1 MLHIS
6 SVAGSATE
14 LTIQLIKIRLEH
26 KCLSKKSI
34 PAYVHRA
41 ERVSVEMWTLDT
53 PASGYCTEP
62 LTLRPA
68 RLYQHN
74 DITLWGWGWGCHWV

>member
-1 MLHIS
+1 MLHIPT
-6 SVAGSATE
+6 VAGSAIE
-14 LTIQLIKIRLEH
+14 LTVKLIKIRLEH
-26 KCLSKKSI
+26 KCVSKKSI

-41 ERVSVEMWTLDT
+41 ECVSVERWTLDT

-68 RLYQHN
+68 RLYQRN
-74 DITLWGWGWGCHWV
+74 DITL

>member
-1 MLHIS
+1 MLHILS
-6 SVAGSATE
+6 IAGLAIE
-14 LTIQLIKIRLEH
+14 LMIKLIKIRLEH

-41 ERVSVEMWTLDT
+41 ECVSVGRWTLDT

-74 DITLWGWGWGCHWV
+74 DITFWGWGCHWA